1 MKREFAKAYILVD
14 TMKEGTVQNIAMFND
29 YEEANRAAM
38 AAYGDEAFAEEYKW
52 LVQAGDRYRNGI
64 FIRLQEMWKSRLN
77 IFQLIQSRSCG

>member
-38 AAYGDEAFAEEYKW
+38 AAMVMRHLQKSINGLFRQGTGIVMAF
-52 LVQAGDRYRNGI
+52 

>member
-52 LVQAGDRYRNGI
+52 HFLYGCRRCGRAG
-64 FIRLQEMWKSRLN
+64 
-77 IFQLIQSRSCG
+77 